1 LRATPA
7 TGNRHLPAE
16 SRAERRKP
24 RMRNSFTF
32 TFAIA
37 LVAAIVAAA
46 IAAPFVAV
54 GVAALGF
61 HFPFP
66 RIFDRVVMVALFGA
80 MLAIWRRLR
89 LMTLLRT
96 GFAAPRKNGVRA
108 LRGFGV
114 GLAVIGGFFLAAV
127 LMGASGHARIDHAA
141 RLLPKYLLSAI
152 VIGILEEG
160 FFRAF
165 LFGGVREE
173 FGPTT
178 ALVASSAFYAMAH
191 LVRAPAHF
199 YVTTLEPGAGFRT
212 LSMSLAQ
219 FSQPSAALPTLLG
232 LFLLGIVLAEAFMMS
247 GTVYFSAGLHAGFV
261 MGVKLWPRLISHPAR
276 LPGWFVGWGH
286 IPLISGVVG
295 WIAAA
300 AILVMLRKLAGT
312 RSAAV

>member
-1 LRATPA
+1 
-7 TGNRHLPAE
+7 
-16 SRAERRKP
+16 
-24 RMRNSFTF
+24 MRNSFTI

-46 IAAPFVAV
+46 IVAPFVGVA
-54 GVAALGF
+54 VAALGYR
-61 HFPFP
+61 FPFP
-66 RIFDRVVMVALFGA
+66 RIFDRVVMVTLFAA
-80 MLAIWRRLR
+80 MLVIWRRLR
-89 LMTLLRT
+89 LMTLLGT
-96 GFAAPRKNGVRA
+96 GFAAPRRNSARA

-114 GLAVIGGFFLAAV
+114 GLAVIGLFFVTAIV
-127 LMGASGHARIDHAA
+127 MGGSGHARIDHAA
-141 RLLPKYLLSAI
+141 WLLPKYLLAAI

-165 LFGGVREE
+165 LFGGMREE
-173 FGPTT
+173 FGPTV

-212 LSMSLAQ
+212 LAMSVAQ
-219 FSQPSAALPTLLG
+219 LSQPSVALPTLLG

-261 MGVKLWPRLISHPAR
+261 MGAKLWPKLISHPAR
-276 LPGWFVGWGH
+276 LPGWFAGWGH
-286 IPLISGVVG
+286 IPLISGVAG

-300 AILVMLRKLAGT
+300 AILMMLRRLART
-312 RSAAV
+312 RGAAV